1 MEFSVMPQKIERI
14 DLIEKYQNLLGR
26 LVIPLIE
33 ITQAIAARAAFL
45 RGKYDFLKA
54 MDTLQ
59 LAVAIE
65 SDCTWF
71 ITNDKGLLRISEIQL
86 MTLDQL

>member
-14 DLIEKYQNLLGR
+14 DLIEKYQNLLDR

-33 ITQAIAARAAFL
+33 ITQAIAAGAAFL

-54 MDTLQ
+54 MDALQ